1 MLFFQPNLNLPKV
14 LIKRKQS
21 MKMISYWKG
30 IDGQPDPLEIYEDK
44 EGLVF
49 IIGTL

>member
-1 MLFFQPNLNLPKV
+1 
-14 LIKRKQS
+14 